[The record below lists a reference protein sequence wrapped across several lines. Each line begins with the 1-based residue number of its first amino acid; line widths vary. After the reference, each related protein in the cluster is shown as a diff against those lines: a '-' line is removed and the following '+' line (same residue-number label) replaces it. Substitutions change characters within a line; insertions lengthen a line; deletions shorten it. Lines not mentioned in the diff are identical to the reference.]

1 MEEENKSYEFTPYE
15 RCLGRKFGRNRRK
28 RKLRK
33 LNRPLAIIFRTKIC
47 ENLRVF
53 PQKRKFSCLQQI
65 FRSFFKDAIGFRI
78 DAWSKSVE
86 NCIMESGDIIR
97 VIAHVSKAVIR
108 KFLLR
113 LNYELDDYKLLRRR
127 IYTLIFEL
135 YICDTIMNNDCK
147 HITLDLHTHVN
158 DMFKFIVTLNKHYG
172 ESMIQMFMT
181 YFIEERNGRPV

>member
-1 MEEENKSYEFTPYE
+1 MDEKSYEYKPYE

-65 FRSFFKDAIGFRI
+65 FRSFFKDAIGFRV

-86 NCIMESGDIIR
+86 NCKMESGDIIR
-97 VIAHVSKAVIR
+97 VVAHVSKAVIR
-108 KFLLR
+108 KFLSR

-127 IYTLIFEL
+127 IYTLLFEL
-135 YICDTIMNNDCK
+135 YICDTVMNNDSK
-147 HITLDLHTHVN
+147 NITLDLHTQVN
-158 DMFKFIVTLNKHYG
+158 DMFKFIVTLNKYYSD
-172 ESMIQMFMT
+172 SMIQMLMT
-181 YFIEERNGRPV
+181 YFIEERDGRPV